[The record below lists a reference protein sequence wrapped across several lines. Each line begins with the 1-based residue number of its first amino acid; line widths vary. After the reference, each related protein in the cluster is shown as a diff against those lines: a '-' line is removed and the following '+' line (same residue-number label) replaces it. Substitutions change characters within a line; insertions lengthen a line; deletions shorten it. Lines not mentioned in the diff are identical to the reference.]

1 MELLDFADHEYIN
14 LVTYKKDNTSVK
26 TPVWV
31 AKYDIYL
38 VITSS
43 KSAGKVKRI

>member
-14 LVTYKKDNTSVK
+14 LVTYKKDDTSVK
-26 TPVWV
+26 THVWV
-31 AKYDIYL
+31 AKYDNYL

-43 KSAGKVKRI
+43 KSAG